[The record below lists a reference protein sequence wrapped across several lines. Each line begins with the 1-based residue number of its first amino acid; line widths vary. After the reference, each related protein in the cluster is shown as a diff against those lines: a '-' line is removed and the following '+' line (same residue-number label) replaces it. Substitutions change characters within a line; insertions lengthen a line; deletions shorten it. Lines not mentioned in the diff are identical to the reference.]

1 MGHRFST
8 FRVASAAV
16 AWCMLCAAA
25 GGQQSAARTVWDGV
39 YTAAQAERG
48 KAAYQEKCAAC
59 HKNDLSGY
67 ESALKGDRFLRH
79 WSEDSLESFYRIT
92 KSTMPRGAPE
102 SLEDTVYVDIV
113 TFILEANGFPSGR
126 EELTAGALRDIRVES
141 KSGPAELP
149 AGALVSVVGC
159 LAEGPG
165 NTWTLAQAG
174 RMVRTRNGGSYT
186 EEDLKALEET
196 PLGRENIGLMDADFY
211 ELGSKK
217 AHKVAVKGL
226 LIRSNG
232 VRINVTTLQDA
243 GSNCGA

>member
-1 MGHRFST
+1 MLDTAGH
-8 FRVASAAV
+8 
-16 AWCMLCAAA
+16 
-25 GGQQSAARTVWDGV
+25 GQQHSGRTVWHGV
-39 YTAAQAERG
+39 YTTAQAERG

-67 ESALKGDRFLRH
+67 ESALKGDRFMRH

-102 SLEDTVYVDIV
+102 SLEDTVYLDIV

-141 KSGPAELP
+141 KAGPAELP
-149 AGALVSVVGC
+149 PGALVSVAGC
-159 LAEGPG
+159 LAEGPE
-165 NTWTLAQAG
+165 NTWTLTRAG
-174 RMVRTRNGGSYT
+174 RLVRTRNGGSYT
-186 EEDLKALEET
+186 AEELKAIEET
-196 PLGRENIGLMDADFY
+196 PLGRENIGLMDAAFY
-211 ELGSKK
+211 EPGSKK

-232 VRINVTTLQDA
+232 GVRINVTNLQST
-243 GSNCGA
+243 GSNCGV